1 MIVIDSDESA
11 KLSARILCDF
21 CQQPITNAGLGVVIR
36 EERTFSKNCSPVL
49 YAHKGPCHD
58 AMEKKVGH
66 TGWHELQNHLLQLL
80 LFSGMTIEKL
90 QETVNCSAISN
101 GFDPPYSD
109 DRPGDVESP
118 LSNHAPPFNL
128 EREQLVIAQSLE
140 CPHKYKFFS
149 RHLISRDFYDARHSS
164 IWHAMRCMS
173 RDEMDIGLESV
184 CEFIR
189 SWDKGDDGDRSD
201 VINCLQECVVDADTK
216 YNRYFTCYQIL
227 MDSLSRRLIDVG
239 AEFLK
244 FGYSRD
250 RSELE
255 QFMQIQIRDIDDL
268 KFRHDLFM
276 REFFQNHLNL
286 REK

>member
-1 MIVIDSDESA
+1 MIVIDSDEFN

-36 EERTFSKNCSPVL
+36 EERTFSENCSPVL
-49 YAHKGPCHD
+49 YAHKGSCHD

-90 QETVNCSAISN
+90 TDTANWSAVSN

-109 DRPGDVESP
+109 DRPANLAPASSDRD
-118 LSNHAPPFNL
+118 PPFNL
-128 EREQLVIAQSLE
+128 TREQLVIAQSLE
-140 CPHKYKFFS
+140 CEYKYKFFS

-173 RDEMDIGLESV
+173 RDAMEIDIQKVSD
-184 CEFIR
+184 FIM
-189 SWDKGDDGDRSD
+189 SWDDCDDGDRSD
-201 VINCLQECVVDADTK
+201 VIECLQECVVDADTK
-216 YNRYFTCYQIL
+216 YDRYFTCYQIL
-227 MDSLSRRLIDVG
+227 MDSLSRKMIDIG
-239 AEFLK
+239 TEFFK
-244 FGYSRD
+244 HGYSRD
-250 RSELE
+250 PSSFE
-255 QFMQIQIRDIDDL
+255 QFLQTQMRDIDDL
-268 KFRHDLFM
+268 RLRHELFM
-276 REFFQNHLNL
+276 RNFFQNHLNF